1 MREMKDWT
9 DADVWQFK
17 RAFRAVALAAG
28 AAFLI
33 TSTVEI
39 MKAPPPEPAPVT
51 GQPSGT

>member
-28 AAFLI
+28 FGVLI
-33 TSTVEI
+33 TACLIAAT
-39 MKAPPPEPAPVT
+39 A
-51 GQPSGT
+51 